1 MVGHFFLIMFQR
13 HLPDTVLFFH
23 LCDNLLLDIPPPVQF
38 LWKIWWLQQK
48 RKKLQKTGC
57 YLWDVYRLLIYG
69 VSTFINWKHIL
80 VALGECLSA
89 ALLTKLTREACP
101 KSLIWCHEAMQG
113 DDRSF
118 EWSDMITQWCTA
130 DRPGNLHKH
139 TCTQCS
145 CFSLTVILKCGEW
158 QHLVWQQSLH
168 SSLGVQETELTR
180 ALIIYNPN
188 QWR

>member
-1 MVGHFFLIMFQR
+1 MFQR

-23 LCDNLLLDIPPPVQF
+23 LCDNLLLDIPPPNTIPMKD
-38 LWKIWWLQQK
+38 LMIITE
-48 RKKLQKTGC
+48 KKKTPKTGC
-57 YLWDVYRLLIYG
+57 YLWDVYRLVIYV

-118 EWSDMITQWCTA
+118 EWSDMITQSCTSRQTREFA
-130 DRPGNLHKH
+130 QTHMHPVFLLFTNCNLEMWWM
-139 TCTQCS
+139 TA
-145 CFSLTVILKCGEW
+145 FSLTAV
-158 QHLVWQQSLH
+158 
-168 SSLGVQETELTR
+168 LT
-180 ALIIYNPN
+180 LIIRITRDRTHQSTNHL
-188 QWR
+188 